1 MASLFESDFRT
12 SSYFPMYQAPD
23 EKEMH
28 HITSPYCLLQG
39 DGGDP
44 ASYYPPYFPQA
55 TFMSSLQHVTNEYD
69 YFVKGVV
76 SDVLLRVE
84 EQASTAATTAVP
96 TPYSTPPPQLQPPQP
111 PQPPQPQPQ
120 LEPRGAENIDLPT
133 QYHTLSDDT
142 GNCDD
147 PSLMWGSDLSFGPN
161 GFRPLPNSPQSP
173 PIDTELVYI
182 YTKSLVPL
190 SHQPQQLHP
199 THASRPLSE
208 STPYP
213 DAHSTPR
220 SQSLSPSPS
229 PTHIKRDD
237 LPTSDVSEL
246 NRGGIQ
252 KITGKKRRR
261 LLHIIAERNRRL
273 NQNKMYEELYRLVPG
288 LENSARSTKREVL
301 TKTAD
306 WLEDLVEENTRLE
319 EQLRMLKAS
328 PSGPGPGQHS
338 GTGQGDGRG

>member
-1 MASLFESDFRT
+1 
-12 SSYFPMYQAPD
+12 
-23 EKEMH
+23 
-28 HITSPYCLLQG
+28 
-39 DGGDP
+39 
-44 ASYYPPYFPQA
+44 
-55 TFMSSLQHVTNEYD
+55 MSSLQHVTSEYD

-84 EQASTAATTAVP
+84 EQTSTASTTAVP
-96 TPYSTPPPQLQPPQP
+96 TPNSTPPPPQLQPPA
-111 PQPPQPQPQ
+111 PQPQPQQQQPQ
-120 LEPRGAENIDLPT
+120 LEPRGAENIGLPT
-133 QYHTLSDDT
+133 QYHNTLSDDS
-142 GNCDD
+142 GNYDD
-147 PSLMWGSDLSFGPN
+147 LMWGSDLSFGPN
-161 GFRPLPNSPQSP
+161 GFRPLPNSPLSP
-173 PIDTELVYI
+173 PLDKELVYI

-190 SHQPQQLHP
+190 SHQPQQSQQSQQLQAA
-199 THASRPLSE
+199 HATIPPSE
-208 STPYP
+208 TTPFL
-213 DAHSTPR
+213 DSQ

-237 LPTSDVSEL
+237 LPTPDLSEL

-306 WLEDLVEENTRLE
+306 WLEDMVGENKRLE

-328 PSGPGPGQHS
+328 PSGPGPGI
-338 GTGQGDGRG
+338 GAGQGHGRG

>member
-1 MASLFESDFRT
+1 
-12 SSYFPMYQAPD
+12 
-23 EKEMH
+23 
-28 HITSPYCLLQG
+28 
-39 DGGDP
+39 
-44 ASYYPPYFPQA
+44 
-55 TFMSSLQHVTNEYD
+55 MSSLQHVTSEYD

-84 EQASTAATTAVP
+84 EQTSTASTTAVP
-96 TPYSTPPPQLQPPQP
+96 TPYSTPPPQLQPPP
-111 PQPPQPQPQ
+111 PPQPQPQQQQQSQ
-120 LEPRGAENIDLPT
+120 LEPRGAENIGLPT
-133 QYHTLSDDT
+133 QYHNTLSDDN
-142 GNCDD
+142 GNYDD
-147 PSLMWGSDLSFGPN
+147 LMWGSDLSFGPN
-161 GFRPLPNSPQSP
+161 GFRPLPNSPPSL
-173 PIDTELVYI
+173 PIDNELVYI

-190 SHQPQQLHP
+190 SHQPQQSQQQQAA
-199 THASRPLSE
+199 HATIPPSE
-208 STPYP
+208 TTPFP
-213 DAHSTPR
+213 DSH

-237 LPTSDVSEL
+237 LPTPDLTEL

-288 LENSARSTKREVL
+288 LENSAKSTKREVL

-306 WLEDLVEENTRLE
+306 WLEDMVEENKKLE

-328 PSGPGPGQHS
+328 PSGPGPGP
-338 GTGQGDGRG
+338 GIRAGQGHGRG

>member
-1 MASLFESDFRT
+1 
-12 SSYFPMYQAPD
+12 
-23 EKEMH
+23 
-28 HITSPYCLLQG
+28 
-39 DGGDP
+39 
-44 ASYYPPYFPQA
+44 
-55 TFMSSLQHVTNEYD
+55 MSSLQHVTSEYD

-84 EQASTAATTAVP
+84 EQASTAASTAVP

-111 PQPPQPQPQ
+111 QPQPQPQPHQQQQQQQPQ
-120 LEPRGAENIDLPT
+120 LEPRGAENIGLPT
-133 QYHTLSDDT
+133 QYPIVSDDS

-147 PSLMWGSDLSFGPN
+147 LMWGSDLSFGPN
-161 GFRPLPNSPQSP
+161 GFRPLPNSPPSP
-173 PIDTELVYI
+173 PLDEELVYI

-190 SHQPQQLHP
+190 SHHPQPQPQQLQA
-199 THASRPLSE
+199 THAPIPLSE
-208 STPYP
+208 CTPFP
-213 DAHSTPR
+213 E
-220 SQSLSPSPS
+220 SQSHSHSQPLSPSPS
-229 PTHIKRDD
+229 PTHVKRDD
-237 LPTSDVSEL
+237 LPAPDLSEL

-306 WLEDLVEENTRLE
+306 WLEDLVEENKRLE
-319 EQLRMLKAS
+319 EQLRILRAS
-328 PSGPGPGQHS
+328 PSGPGPG
-338 GTGQGDGRG
+338 TGIGHDHGRG

>member
-1 MASLFESDFRT
+1 
-12 SSYFPMYQAPD
+12 
-23 EKEMH
+23 
-28 HITSPYCLLQG
+28 
-39 DGGDP
+39 
-44 ASYYPPYFPQA
+44 
-55 TFMSSLQHVTNEYD
+55 MSSLQHVTSEYD

-84 EQASTAATTAVP
+84 EQTSTASTTTVP
-96 TPYSTPPPQLQPPQP
+96 TPYSTPPPPQLKPPQP
-111 PQPPQPQPQ
+111 QPQQQQQQPQ
-120 LEPRGAENIDLPT
+120 LEPRGAENIGLPT
-133 QYHTLSDDT
+133 QYHTLSDDN

-147 PSLMWGSDLSFGPN
+147 LMWGSDLSFGPN
-161 GFRPLPNSPQSP
+161 GFRPLPNSPPSP
-173 PIDTELVYI
+173 PIDNELVYI

-190 SHQPQQLHP
+190 SHQPQQSQLLQAA
-199 THASRPLSE
+199 HATIPPSE
-208 STPYP
+208 TTPFP
-213 DAHSTPR
+213 DSQSQ

-237 LPTSDVSEL
+237 LPTPDLTEL

-306 WLEDLVEENTRLE
+306 WLEDMVEENKRLE
-319 EQLRMLKAS
+319 EQLRMLKAN
-328 PSGPGPGQHS
+328 PSGPGPGT
-338 GTGQGDGRG
+338 GIGQGYGRG